1 MSLPKAKSAPK
12 AKAAPKLKSNNM
24 LVLVDLLNYGGVA
37 GDPTATA
44 EKNVSKVIDWYKQR
58 MTSVRGE
65 HDANNDFTGIKNF
78 KISHVA
84 GNLFEFDYKTVVGD
98 KKAIQSVLSPDWEY
112 PRIIA
117 DPDPVRNHPIKIG
130 NFTYVINGNPIEMDN
145 GKLMGNISKPKKAG
159 AKKIIIRVY
168 LPPGVSFNANAKKII
183 AWYKKTIKTD
193 PYYKTIV
200 TYFNIT
206 HITGNLF
213 ACEYKSISDE
223 DGEDEVVPNSMADPK
238 HGHGELK
245 IGKSKYEIGGSVVRE
260 F

>member
-1 MSLPKAKSAPK
+1 MPLPKAKSAPK
-12 AKAAPKLKSNNM
+12 QKAPKLKSNNM
-24 LVLVDLLNYGGVA
+24 LVLVELSNKGGVA

-44 EKNVSKVIDWYKQR
+44 EKNVSKVIDWYTQR
-58 MTSVRGE
+58 MKSTKGQY
-65 HDANNDFTGIKNF
+65 DDNNDFTGLKNF

-84 GNLFEFDYKTVVGD
+84 DNLFEFDYKTVVGD
-98 KKAIQSVLSPDWEY
+98 KKVVQSVFLRPDWES

-117 DPDPVRNHPIKIG
+117 DPDSEGKYPIKIG
-130 NFTYVINGNPIEMDN
+130 NFNYVISGNLIELDN

-159 AKKIIIRVY
+159 AKKIIIRV
-168 LPPGVSFNANAKKII
+168 LAPGVSFNANAKKII
-183 AWYKKTIKTD
+183 AWYKKAIKTD

-200 TYFNIT
+200 AYFNIT

-213 ACEYKSISDE
+213 ACEYKSS
-223 DGEDEVVPNSMADPK
+223 GSEDEVVPGSMADPA

-245 IGKSKYEIGGSVVRE
+245 IGKSTYYIEGSVVRK